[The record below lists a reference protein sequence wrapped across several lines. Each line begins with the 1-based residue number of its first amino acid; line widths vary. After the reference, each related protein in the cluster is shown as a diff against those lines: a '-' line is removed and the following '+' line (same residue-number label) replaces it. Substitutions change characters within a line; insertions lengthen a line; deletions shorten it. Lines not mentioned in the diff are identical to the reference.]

1 MTQKDRK
8 SSSRINARQLFAVAV
23 AFALISGASIGQA
36 FAKDKKVKL
45 TDEQININNKAVRL
59 LAQEPPQTLQAI
71 EIVQA
76 ALVLGEKG
84 DLLYLTLGRAHQLAG
99 QCEQAKV
106 EFESATNAPGVEGVP
121 DDFVSRQLVDYRD
134 QMKMGCDG
142 HVIVECVPDT
152 LELAVGERALTCN
165 ERSPLAPGSHTV
177 EVRNPKSGAKLSIQ
191 VQIIGAQD
199 TRSRI
204 ELADPEPVDEPAPK
218 DGREEPEP
226 FEPVDPVAPVEPA
239 RRASWDLALRVPMGF
254 CTTSLTRGENQA
266 TATDGSACFAA
277 GLESTLTRPAGKFEL
292 GLHFSGQAIF
302 GTGLGLVRADTKVST
317 IGADFELR
325 GELWLTRVFALLGGF
340 DWRPRGILFEEGG
353 VSEPGLNSLN
363 LLGGLGV
370 GLELG
375 HLMGLDHF
383 GLTLRTI
390 PAIGVGSDGRALDN
404 LPLSI
409 GWRMDISDLLIG
421 ANYNSWR
428 GSLTGSNSE
437 VRMRTE
443 QYMFTLG
450 YRFDGVFQAS
460 EPAPQGL

>member
-1 MTQKDRK
+1 MTLKDQK
-8 SSSRINARQLFAVAV
+8 SSSRINARQLLAAAM
-23 AFALISGASIGQA
+23 AFALISGLTAGQA
-36 FAKDKKVKL
+36 LAKDKKVKL

-59 LAQEPPQTLQAI
+59 LAQEPPQTSQAV

-84 DLLYLTLGRAHQLAG
+84 DLLYLTLGRAYQLAG
-99 QCEQAKV
+99 QCDQAKV
-106 EFESATNAPGVEGVP
+106 EFEAAVAAPGVEGVP
-121 DDFVSRQLVDYRD
+121 DDFVSKQLVDYRE
-134 QMKMGCDG
+134 QMKTGCDG

-152 LELAVGERALTCN
+152 LELSVGDQALACN
-165 ERSPLAPGSHTV
+165 ERSPLSPGSHTIA
-177 EVRNPKSGAKLSIQ
+177 VRNPRSGAKLSIQ

-204 ELADPEPVDEPAPK
+204 ELADSVEEKDPDPVEDPEKK
-218 DGREEPEP
+218 DGDDKVE
-226 FEPVDPVAPVEPA
+226 PVEPIEPK
-239 RRASWDLALRVPMGF
+239 RRASWDLALRVPMGL
-254 CTTSLTRGENQA
+254 CTTSLTLGENLA

-277 GLESTLTRPAGKFEL
+277 GLESTLVKPAGKFDL
-292 GLHFSGQAIF
+292 GVHFAGQAIF
-302 GTGLGLVRADTKVST
+302 GAGLGLVSSDTRVAT

-340 DWRPRGILFEEGG
+340 DWRPRGIAFEEDG
-353 VSEPGLNSLN
+353 VEESGLSSVN

-375 HLMGLDHF
+375 HLMGLERF
-383 GLTLRTI
+383 GLTLRTT
-390 PAIGVGSDGRALDN
+390 PAIGAGNDGRALDN

-409 GWRMDISDLLIG
+409 GWRMAISDLLIG

-428 GSLTGSNSE
+428 GALTGSNTD

-443 QYMFTLG
+443 QYMFTIG
-450 YRFDGVFQAS
+450 YRFDGVFKAS
-460 EPAPQGL
+460 KPAPTGL